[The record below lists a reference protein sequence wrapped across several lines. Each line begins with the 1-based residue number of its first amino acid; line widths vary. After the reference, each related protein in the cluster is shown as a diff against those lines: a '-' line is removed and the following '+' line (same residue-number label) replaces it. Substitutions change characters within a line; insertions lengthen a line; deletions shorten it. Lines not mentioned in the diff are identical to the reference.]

1 MNEETPIWR
10 EPVRGFYA
18 DPHLIA
24 RPGLA
29 ALEALFDGHQL
40 PPPVHYLFG
49 LTFDAASEGT
59 ARFSMPASRWLL
71 SPQGVI
77 SGATLALL
85 VDGPLG
91 CAVQTMLPAATPYAT
106 AELSLSFLRPV
117 NERSGVLVST
127 ARSVHAGRTVALAD
141 ADVVDG
147 GGRRVAMASTRCVV
161 LPRVEQ
167 PEGFGSEPVPELV
180 EPTWDT
186 PHPYLR
192 PAVGDVQPQDVFDRL
207 SGLEVLQRCVTGD
220 LTGPP
225 LAHLT
230 GVRPVSAA
238 AGSSEWVM
246 PASEW
251 LCSPV
256 PGRLYGGATA
266 LIAGL
271 AVEGSIETTVPAGT
285 AFATVDLKIYFVRP
299 VAPDGGE
306 LRARGMVVHRGRTVA
321 VATSEVVDGE
331 GRKVALATGSGLVLP
346 GRPAALAEPAGFPD

>member
-1 MNEETPIWR
+1 MAEETPIWR

-18 DPHLIA
+18 DARMLA
-24 RPGLA
+24 RPGL
-29 ALEALFDGHQL
+29 EAMKAFFDGRQL
-40 PPPVHYLFG
+40 PPPIHYLCG
-49 LTFDAASEGT
+49 LVFEAADQGT

-91 CAVQTMLPAATPYAT
+91 SAVQSRLPAATPYTT

-117 NERSGVLVST
+117 NDGSGVLVST

-147 GGRRVAMASTRCVV
+147 GGHRVAIASTRCVI
-161 LPRVEQ
+161 LPRLEL
-167 PEGFGSEPVPELV
+167 PEGFDREPMPDPV
-180 EPTWDT
+180 EPLWDT

-192 PAVGDVQPQDVFDRL
+192 QPVGEVQPQEMFDSL
-207 SGLEVLQRCVTGD
+207 SGLEVLQGCVTGR
-220 LTGPP
+220 LPPPP

-230 GVRPVSAA
+230 GLRPVAA
-238 AGSSEWVM
+238 ETGSSEWMM

-256 PGRLYGGATA
+256 PGRLYGGAIG
-266 LIAGL
+266 LIAGI

-285 AFATVDLKIYFVRP
+285 AFATVDMKVYFLRP
-299 VAPDGGE
+299 VLPDGGE
-306 LRARGMVVHRGRTVA
+306 LRARGTVVHRGRTVA
-321 VATSEVVDGE
+321 IATSEVVDAE
-331 GRKVALATGSGLVLP
+331 GRKVALATGSGLILP
-346 GRPAALAEPAGFPD
+346 GRPAALATPAALPD

>member
-1 MNEETPIWR
+1 VTEAFPIWR
-10 EPVRGFYA
+10 EPVRGFYG
-18 DPHLIA
+18 DPHLLT
-24 RPGLA
+24 RPGLD
-29 ALEALFDGHQL
+29 ALQAFLDGHQL
-40 PPPVHYLFG
+40 PPPVHYLYG
-49 LTFDAASEGT
+49 LNFEAAGEGT
-59 ARFSMPASRWLL
+59 ARFSMPATRWLL
-71 SPQGVI
+71 SPQGLI

-91 CAVQTMLPAATPYAT
+91 CAVQTMLPAATPYTT

-117 NERSGVLVST
+117 NDRSGVLVST

-141 ADVVDG
+141 AEVIDKS
-147 GGRRVAMASTRCVV
+147 GRRVAIASTRCVV
-161 LPRVEQ
+161 LPRIEL

-180 EPTWDT
+180 EPSWDT

-192 PAVGDVQPQDVFDRL
+192 PPLGDVQPQDVFDRL
-207 SGLEVLQRCVTGD
+207 TGLEVLQGCVTGE
-220 LTGPP
+220 LTAPP

-271 AVEGSIETTVPAGT
+271 AVEGSIQTTIPAGT
-285 AFATVDLKIYFVRP
+285 AFATVDLKFYFVRP

-306 LRARGMVVHRGRTVA
+306 LRARGTVVHRGRTVA
-321 VATSEVVDGE
+321 VATSEVFDSE
-331 GRKVALATGSGLVLP
+331 GRKVALATGSGLILP
-346 GRPAALAEPAGFPD
+346 GRPAALAEPAAVSD

>member
-1 MNEETPIWR
+1 VSEDTPIWR

-18 DPHLIA
+18 DPHLVA

-29 ALEALFDGHQL
+29 ALEAFFDGHQL
-40 PPPVHYLFG
+40 PPPVHYLYG
-49 LTFDAASEGT
+49 LTFEAASEGT

-71 SPQGVI
+71 SPQGLI

-91 CAVQTMLPAATPYAT
+91 CAVQTRLPEATPYTT

-117 NERSGVLVST
+117 NDRSGLLVGT
-127 ARSVHAGRTVALAD
+127 GRSVHAGRTVALAE
-141 ADVVDG
+141 ADVIDES
-147 GGRRVAMASTRCVV
+147 GRRVVIASTRCAV
-161 LPRVEQ
+161 LPRIEL
-167 PEGFGSEPVPELV
+167 PEGFASEPVPEQV
-180 EPTWDT
+180 EPGWET

-192 PAVGDVQPQDVFDRL
+192 PALGEVQPQEVFDRL
-207 SGLEVLQRCVTGD
+207 SGLEVLQGCVSGE

-230 GVRPVSAA
+230 GVRPVSAEP
-238 AGSSEWVM
+238 GSSEWVM

-266 LIAGL
+266 LLAGL
-271 AVEGSIETTVPAGT
+271 AIEGSIQTTVPGAT
-285 AFATVDLKIYFVRP
+285 AFATVDLKVYFVRP
-299 VAPDGGE
+299 VAPDGRE
-306 LRARGMVVHRGRTVA
+306 LRARGTVVHRGRTVA
-321 VATSEVVDGE
+321 VATSEVADADG
-331 GRKVALATGSGLVLP
+331 RQVALATGSGLILP
-346 GRPAALAEPAGFPD
+346 GRPAALAEPAGVPD